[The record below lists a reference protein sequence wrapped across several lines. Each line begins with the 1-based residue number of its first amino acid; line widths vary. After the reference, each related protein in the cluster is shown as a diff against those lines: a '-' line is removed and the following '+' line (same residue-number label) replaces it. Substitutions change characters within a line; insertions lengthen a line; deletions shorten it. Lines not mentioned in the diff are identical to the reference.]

1 VPDAGRGRRV
11 EQVGDRAQ
19 LGEIADGANQLDV
32 LLPVDERQSRRV
44 IAAILESLEPGE
56 QERFARPVADVADDA
71 ADRNP
76 PWK

>member
-19 LGEIADGANQLDV
+19 LGEVADGANQLDV

-44 IAAILESLEPGE
+44 IAAILESLEPCE
-56 QERFARPVADVADDA
+56 
-71 ADRNP
+71 
-76 PWK
+76 